1 VSLRTAKW
9 IGFFS
14 FFIKVSQ
21 VGSAL
26 CSVKTLGEYAAPQGL
41 VASLAVTIG
50 RVGQCCAA
58 VTSNPL
64 ATPAAHGA
72 CRVGRGTSI

>member
-1 VSLRTAKW
+1 M
-9 IGFFS
+9 GFLS

-21 VGSAL
+21 VGSAPS
-26 CSVKTLGEYAAPQGL
+26 SVKTLGVYAATQGL
-41 VASLAVTIG
+41 VALLAVTIS

-72 CRVGRGTSI
+72 CRDGRGTSI

>member
-1 VSLRTAKW
+1 MSFR
-9 IGFFS
+9 S
-14 FFIKVSQ
+14 FFTKVSQ

-26 CSVKTLGEYAAPQGL
+26 CSVKTLGEYAATQGL
-41 VASLAVTIG
+41 VASLAVTFG
-50 RVGQCCAA
+50 GVGQCCAA
-58 VTSNPL
+58 VTFTPL